1 MDAESGMIR
10 FSVNRAGANHGTD
23 YCDCANQR
31 QPTRQTWR
39 DGNLIPTTPT
49 PEPETM
55 ALAVVKWMFG
65 KRTPWLLPSLPI
77 LAKSMARLA
86 ANARTA
92 PSTAATMVSEILT
105 AVLQFSPHG

>member
-1 MDAESGMIR
+1 MDAESGMSR

-23 YCDCANQR
+23 YCDYANQR
-31 QPTRQTWR
+31 QPTGQTWR
-39 DGNLIPTTPT
+39 AGNLIPTTPT
-49 PEPETM
+49 LEPETM

-65 KRTPWLLPSLPI
+65 KRSPWLLPSLPI

-92 PSTAATMVSEILT
+92 PSTAVSEILT
-105 AVLQFSPHG
+105 TVLQFSPHG